1 MQLNVAG
8 IEFAA
13 NPIYVWADVISG
25 RNATMAFTGPDDGAW
40 HTRFNLAIGAYFDG
54 TIKN

>member
-8 IEFAA
+8 IEFAP

-25 RNATMAFTGPDDGAW
+25 RNAAMAFTGPDDGAW
-40 HTRFNLAIGAYFDG
+40 HTRFNLAIGAYFDS